1 MQCLGLSVCVFGQLV
16 SSDLRDKVGQVLI
29 ERAEPGSAVANG
41 GGSVSLYQRGF
52 VSRKTKKQK
61 KQKKKTANNKTHKHT
76 GETRVGGVLV

>member
-52 VSRKTKKQK
+52 VSRKTKKKK
-61 KQKKKTANNKTHKHT
+61 KQKKKKQQITKHT
-76 GETRVGGVLV
+76 STQAKQG